1 MVALEQQG
9 GRQGRAGTRGSD
21 GVQSGLPRPDPDGFF
36 DVGDED
42 LSVADPTG
50 LGGATDGLDG
60 FLDHVI
66 AEHNL
71 DLHFGEEIHDVF
83 GSAIKLGM
91 SLLPAETL
99 GFSDRD
105 ALQPDLLQRLL
116 HLVELEGLD
125 YRLDLL
131 HRVSFLWPASNA
143 PPARPRSR
151 LAGSVPSP
159 VEGKKW
165 PSIKHLRGI
174 PAPVPIGRARPQIR
188 N

>member
-1 MVALEQQG
+1 MASSMLE
-9 GRQGRAGTRGSD
+9 TKI
-21 GVQSGLPRPDPDGFF
+21 F
-36 DVGDED
+36 
-42 LSVADPTG
+42 SVADPTG

-165 PSIKHLRGI
+165 PSIRHLRGI